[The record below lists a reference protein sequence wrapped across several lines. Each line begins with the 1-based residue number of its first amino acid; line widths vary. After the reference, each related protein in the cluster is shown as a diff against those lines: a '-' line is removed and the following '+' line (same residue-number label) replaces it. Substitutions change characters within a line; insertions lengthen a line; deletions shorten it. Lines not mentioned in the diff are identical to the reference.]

1 MKQNYKKI
9 TDFQCQ
15 LMPAENRLYLH
26 HGPIDIIAHVDGPEE
41 TRSDLYE
48 CAKKRFSTVLQE
60 LVSELDL
67 LKLPWSEVHT
77 EPQGRIAL
85 KMFNA
90 VRGSREFITPMA
102 AVAGAVAE
110 EILGTMVNR
119 AKSEVS
125 CLKKIRRM
133 YVNNGGDISFW
144 LNYGSAFT
152 IGVVDNPQRPEL
164 KTKICL
170 PYESPVRGL
179 ATSGWRGRS
188 QSLGIADAVT
198 VLASSS
204 ACADVAATLIANNVN
219 IEHPGIIRK
228 PACDVKDDSDLG
240 MRPVTVK
247 VPFLPKKEVS
257 RALRKGA
264 ESAKAL
270 IRKNKIQSAYLS
282 MQEQT
287 LVIENT

>member
-1 MKQNYKKI
+1 LKQNYKKFS
-9 TDFQCQ
+9 DFQCQ
-15 LMPAENRLYLH
+15 LMPEENRLYLH
-26 HGPIDIIAHVDGPEE
+26 HGPIDIIADVDGSEE
-41 TRSDLYE
+41 IRSDLYE
-48 CAKKRFSTVLQE
+48 CAKKRFSTVLEE

-67 LKLPWSEVHT
+67 LKLPWSEVHR
-77 EPQGRIAL
+77 EPKGRIAR

-90 VRGSREFITPMA
+90 VRGSRAFITPMA

-110 EILGTMVNR
+110 EILETMLNQ

-125 CLKKIRRM
+125 CLEKIRRM

-152 IGVVDNPQRPEL
+152 IGVVDNPQRPEMN
-164 KTKICL
+164 TKVCL
-170 PYESPVRGL
+170 PYKSPVRGL

-198 VLASSS
+198 VLSSSS
-204 ACADVAATLIANNVN
+204 ACADAAATLIANSVN

-240 MRPVTVK
+240 MHPVTVK
-247 VPFLPKKEVS
+247 VPFLHEKEVS
-257 RALRKGA
+257 QALQNGA
-264 ESAKAL
+264 ETAKAL

-282 MQEQT
+282 MQKQT

>member
-1 MKQNYKKI
+1 MRE
-9 TDFQCQ
+9 
-15 LMPAENRLYLH
+15 ENRLYLH

-41 TRSDLYE
+41 IRRDLYE
-48 CAKKRFSTVLQE
+48 CAKKRFSTVLEE
-60 LVSELDL
+60 LVSELKL
-67 LKLPWSEVHT
+67 LKLPFSKVNP
-77 EPQGRIAL
+77 EPKGRIAR

-90 VRGSREFITPMA
+90 VRGAGTFITPMA

-110 EILGTMVNR
+110 EILETMLNQ
-119 AKSEVS
+119 AKSDVS
-125 CLKKIRRM
+125 CLEKIRRM

-152 IGVVDNPQRPEL
+152 IGVVDNPLRPEL
-164 KTKICL
+164 NTKVCL
-170 PYESPVRGL
+170 PYESAVRGL

-188 QSLGIADAVT
+188 QSLGIADAVS
-198 VLASSS
+198 VLSSSS
-204 ACADVAATLIANNVN
+204 ASADVAATLIANNVN

-240 MRPVTVK
+240 MHPVTVN
-247 VPFLPKKEVS
+247 VPFLSEKEVS
-257 RALRKGA
+257 WALRNGA